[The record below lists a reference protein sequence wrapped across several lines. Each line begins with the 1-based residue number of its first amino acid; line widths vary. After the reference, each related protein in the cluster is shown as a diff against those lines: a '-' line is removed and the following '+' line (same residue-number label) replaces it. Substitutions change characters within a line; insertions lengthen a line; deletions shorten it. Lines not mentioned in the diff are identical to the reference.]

1 MPIVESFQQCADSD
15 PIFSCP
21 AKQEKSSAELGKKS
35 LGKNCSTNVQRA
47 TAQENMKWM
56 RNQQEVKE
64 SRPLTT
70 NFLSPLMCVKSDAGE
85 FREHAPRPPG

>member
-1 MPIVESFQQCADSD
+1 MPIVGSFQQCTDSD

-35 LGKNCSTNVQRA
+35 LGKNCHGPRNH
-47 TAQENMKWM
+47 EM
-56 RNQQEVKE
+56 RNQQEIKE

-70 NFLSPLMCVKSDAGE
+70 NFLSLLMCVKSDAGE
-85 FREHAPRPPG
+85 FREHAPTPPG